1 MMFVNIIRNTY
12 AIIRKLQTNKIPHL
26 QKDRYLARFFIWS
39 YRILTSVILFG
50 TSTRYMLLAYILLM
64 MNAFLV
70 AV

>member
-26 QKDRYLARFFIWS
+26 QKDRYLARFW
-39 YRILTSVILFG
+39 YRILTFVILFG

-64 MNAFLV
+64 MNAFFV